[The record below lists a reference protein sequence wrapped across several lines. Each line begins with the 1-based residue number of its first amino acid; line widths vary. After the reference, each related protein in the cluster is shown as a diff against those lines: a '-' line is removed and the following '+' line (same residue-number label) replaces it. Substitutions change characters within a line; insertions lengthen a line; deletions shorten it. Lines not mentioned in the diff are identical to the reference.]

1 MISKSEITFV
11 NVKSTHLADIR
22 WYNQVDFLDDLAT
35 RLLEATYRTGIQAA
49 KIGAPI
55 LYKSTAKCFLN

>member
-22 WYNQVDFLDDLAT
+22 WYNQVDSLGDLAT
-35 RLLEATYRTGIQAA
+35 GLLEATNRTGIHAA
-49 KIGAPI
+49 KIVVPI
-55 LYKSTAKCFLN
+55 LYKSTTKCFLN